1 MFITAMP
8 HTFILYQ
15 AQYVQ
20 ARPLKSPF
28 NVLVTLNYSPILSKV
43 LEQIRKE
50 STKTFYFGR
59 DSTDSTLI
67 IV

>member
-1 MFITAMP
+1 MLITAMP
-8 HTFILYQ
+8 HVFILYQ

-20 ARPLKSPF
+20 AWPLKSPF
-28 NVLVTLNYSPILSKV
+28 NVLVTLNYFSILSKV

-59 DSTDSTLI
+59 DSRDSTLI
-67 IV
+67 MV